1 MSHPT
6 PNQHPLHRLFER
18 AVTEAFRDRRDLY
31 SPEVASHI
39 SEELLPDFVHVDR
52 IYRLKDLQGRRLE
65 ELPEMIDVAGAKEGP
80 ERSLEV
86 NRYIGDFVLFVCSF
100 FPALVRRGGWFT
112 PSPMVS
118 RVGGIL
124 VRFSEPMD
132 YFKAEGR
139 NAYSRAARTAQVFDP
154 TVPSGNL
161 MGKQSSDVFAAEVP
175 RRAPKHL
182 PCARAPASGWCGSG
196 RSRQCRPRHSC

>member
-154 TVPSGNL
+154 TVHRTYEQLGARIDGYLELLEHAKTL
-161 MGKQSSDVFAAEVP
+161 MGSDPE
-175 RRAPKHL
+175 
-182 PCARAPASGWCGSG
+182 GSELDG
-196 RSRQCRPRHSC
+196 IIT